1 MYLNLMTTFMIMYN
15 YQELIYLLAY
25 PDYAYIYSQSIL
37 HYMSLLHGAGP
48 CICRDLCLPRKN
60 YKSQQPPLALFRTSR
75 ISSYHQLFSD
85 HQSESND
92 SRNTFSCR
100 LISNH
105 LSLSPS
111 IIFQIPCPAPS
122 PTMILASIFPPL
134 PGSGRDW
141 EFGSGWN
148 DSSIL
153 LGEKRGR
160 LNLAEFKYG

>member
-1 MYLNLMTTFMIMYN
+1 MIMYN
-15 YQELIYLLAY
+15 YQQFALAN
-25 PDYAYIYSQSIL
+25 PDYGYIHSQSIL
-37 HYMSLLHGAGP
+37 HYISLLHGAGP
-48 CICRDLCLPRKN
+48 CICMCLCLPSMI
-60 YKSQQPPLALFRTSR
+60 YKSQQPPFSLFRTSR

-122 PTMILASIFPPL
+122 PTMIFASIFPPL

-148 DSSIL
+148 DSRIL

-160 LNLAEFKYG
+160 LNLDEFRYG